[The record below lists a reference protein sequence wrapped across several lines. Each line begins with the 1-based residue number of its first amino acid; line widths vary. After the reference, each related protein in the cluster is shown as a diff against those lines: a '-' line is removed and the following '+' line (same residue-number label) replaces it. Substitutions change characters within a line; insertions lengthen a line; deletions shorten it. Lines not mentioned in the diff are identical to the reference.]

1 MQDMDI
7 LWFRNPLEMLKGNK
21 YDDIQFSCD
30 SYTGHPYDLKNGAN
44 IGFYLIRSNNK
55 TIALFEKLYG
65 MRNHT
70 GGKKQQDL
78 LRDFKFQGVFKQLG
92 LKIRYLDPLY
102 IAGFCSNPGTFN
114 QVMTMHANCCRTIKA
129 KLEDLRLF
137 LDKWKRFSN
146 NTIADPIFP
155 PHKACLHSW

>member
-1 MQDMDI
+1 MDI
-7 LWFRNPLEMLKGNK
+7 LWFRNPLEMLKRNK

-30 SYTGHPYDLKNGAN
+30 HYTGSPYDVNNRAN

-65 MRNHT
+65 MRNHN

-78 LRDFKFQGVFKQLG
+78 LRDFKFQGVFKQMG
-92 LKIRYLDPLY
+92 LKIRYLDPRY
-102 IAGFCSNPGTFN
+102 IAGFCSNPGTFKE
-114 QVMTMHANCCRTIKA
+114 VMTIHANCCRTIKA
-129 KLEDLRLF
+129 KLEDLTHF

-146 NTIADPIFP
+146 RTIDDPIFP
-155 PHKACLHSW
+155 LHNACLNSWK